1 MAWDPV
7 LGKGIII
14 AFCPEVWPR
23 KEVQK
28 VKRFFPSS
36 LALLMFFAV
45 LTLEMRAQDFYPLDS
60 ANTWSYRIF
69 YNHWPLPE
77 DSASMQLGV
86 ATDTLMPNGRVYR
99 RLTHPDIL
107 YGQFVRV
114 DSAYVYYYAPWDSAD
129 HAMYNL
135 RAAPGTTDTIRWM
148 NGALGWSR
156 FNVAY
161 TGIVFGHSRTMRHY
175 SFDGII
181 QFEVTLADGFGIV
194 EALDKGDGI
203 WPYYARWSIRG
214 CIIRDTL
221 YGTLVSVPR
230 EEMQPTEFRLF
241 QNYPNPFNPSTR
253 IEFDLVAA
261 GPVRLAVTDLLG
273 REVATVVDGFMSSG
287 KHEIAFDA
295 SHLATGVYVYVLSTP
310 GGSLRRKMMLL
321 K

>member
-36 LALLMFFAV
+36 LLLLMFFAV

-60 ANTWSYRIF
+60 ANTWSYRVF
-69 YNHWPLPE
+69 HSNYPQPP
-77 DSASMQLGV
+77 DSTTRQPSIT
-86 ATDTLMPNGRVYR
+86 TDTLMPNGHTYR
-99 RLTHPDIL
+99 RLSQSDPL
-107 YGQFVRV
+107 GSLFVRV
-114 DSAYVYYYAPWDSAD
+114 DSTHVHYCFDGLDVP
-129 HAMYNL
+129 MFNL
-135 RAAPGTTDTIRWM
+135 RDTVGTVDTIRW
-148 NGALGWSR
+148 GPLFTSR
-156 FNVAY
+156 LDRVDS
-161 TGIVFGHSRTMRHY
+161 ILIFGQWRTARYY
-175 SFDGII
+175 SFDGLV
-181 QFEVTLADGFGIV
+181 QSEATLAEGFGIV
-194 EALDKGDGI
+194 DAVDWGDGG
-203 WPYYARWSIRG
+203 WPFNYIAWWRIRG

-253 IEFDLVAA
+253 IEFDLAAA

-310 GGSLRRKMMLL
+310 GGSLRQKMMLL